1 MNKTYEI
8 KNNPEY
14 KNIQNNLP
22 NPELYNNYLPQEFEP
37 NLIVIYSYNIIIIIL
52 KQALN
57 ECSNINE
64 IIRISLKSLTDTVK
78 SQGIAIRDLS
88 KKLSNKP
95 SREELD
101 NYLKFKSNNNDE
113 IFQAI
118 NNCVNINQFNDL
130 IHQFENLKNDIFLKL
145 NKYENNLVTK
155 DDFAIIKNELDN
167 KANILDIEN
176 ALEAKE
182 DKEKINFLN
191 KNMVDKNEINK
202 MINNAM
208 NTNDEKNISRNDFEQ
223 FLDDYQNDYKNIE
236 ERLMNKLDINNY
248 QNTFE
253 KLRQKIDN
261 IDNDLDRLIQ
271 SVKDQFQAVN
281 FAINNLEQNFVD
293 KNELNLNMEKIIRNK
308 IEKDQVELL
317 INKSKNNMLDIINQ
331 FKSGENSNQKNFE
344 ENIQNKID
352 KMIFDNQSLLN
363 DITNTNQNINNYF
376 SQKQAEMEN
385 LMNKMRTALSNN
397 NNINALSNKKEL
409 DNKILE
415 KLDGKLDIV
424 KFEEFLN
431 GLKEDLDAK
440 LDIITMKKTNEE
452 IIQEINDKIR
462 QLYTDINKDLSQK
475 INKNELDAILSEN
488 NFRSINNNINDISQ
502 EKLSITDFEE
512 FVNNINQQ
520 LKQKLDINKF
530 NNIISTFN
538 SNFENIH
545 KDMNSKADLKNIINI
560 LKSKLDIENFND
572 EIKILKKEVGGMT
585 PLADFS
591 SAMDNQAIINDTL
604 CNENNIGRWLWKSGK
619 IKNNLAIPWEVQI
632 INTSND
638 NFLWEKDKTF
648 INIKEGGL
656 YEIKMGFFADKKPMV
671 QILINGEV
679 IISAINSN
687 SYVIHQSPG
696 GRMKG
701 TGKTSFGN
709 VTGLTMVDFV
719 LLPDNAKLSISYTG
733 EKGIGFLG
741 LKKL

>member
-1 MNKTYEI
+1 M
-8 KNNPEY
+8 
-14 KNIQNNLP
+14 
-22 NPELYNNYLPQEFEP
+22 
-37 NLIVIYSYNIIIIIL
+37 
-52 KQALN
+52 N

-88 KKLSNKP
+88 KKLGNKP

-101 NYLKFKSNNNDE
+101 NYLKFNSNDNEN
-113 IFQAI
+113 ILQAI
-118 NNCVNINQFNDL
+118 NNCININQYNDL
-130 IHQFENLKNDIFLKL
+130 INQFENLKNDIFLKM
-145 NKYENNLVTK
+145 NKFENNLVTK

-176 ALEAKE
+176 ALETKE
-182 DKEKINFLN
+182 DKEKIKFLN
-191 KNMVDKNEINK
+191 KNIVDKNEINN
-202 MINNAM
+202 MINKSLNNIM
-208 NTNDEKNISRNDFEQ
+208 NKNIERNDFEQ
-223 FLDDYQNDYKNIE
+223 FLDEYQNDYKSIE

-248 QNTFE
+248 QNSFE
-253 KLRQKIDN
+253 KLQQKVDN

-281 FAINNLEQNFVD
+281 FAINNLEQNFED
-293 KNELNLNMEKIIRNK
+293 KNEINLNMEKIMRNK
-308 IEKDQVELL
+308 IDKDQVEML
-317 INKSKNNMLDIINQ
+317 INKSKNNLLDIINQ
-331 FKSGENSNQKNFE
+331 FKSNENSNKKILE
-344 ENIQNKID
+344 DNIQNKLD
-352 KMIFDNQSLLN
+352 KMIFENQSLLN

-376 SQKQAEMEN
+376 SQKQLEMEN
-385 LMNKMRTALSNN
+385 LTNKIQTLLNTNNNTN
-397 NNINALSNKKEL
+397 NNIKKDL
-409 DNKILE
+409 DNKIQQ
-415 KLDGKLDIV
+415 KLNEKLDIV

-440 LDIITMKKTNEE
+440 LDIITLKKTNEE

-462 QLYTDINKDLSQK
+462 QLYSDINKDLALK
-475 INKNELDAILSEN
+475 VNKNEFDAILSEN
-488 NFRSINNNINDISQ
+488 NFRSINNNNNTNNNINDISQ
-502 EKLSITDFEE
+502 EKLSITDFED

-520 LKQKLDINKF
+520 LKTKLDINKF

-545 KDMNSKADLKNIINI
+545 KDMNTKADLKNILN
-560 LKSKLDIENFND
+560 LLNNKLDNESFND
-572 EIKILKKEVGGMT
+572 IINTLKKEIQTKT
-585 PLADFS
+585 PLIDFS

-619 IKNNLAIPWEVQI
+619 IKNNLSIPWEVQI

-656 YEIKMGFFADKKPMV
+656 YEIKMGFFADKKPMI

-679 IISAINSN
+679 VISAINSN

-709 VTGLTMVDFV
+709 VAGLTMVDFV

>member
-1 MNKTYEI
+1 
-8 KNNPEY
+8 
-14 KNIQNNLP
+14 
-22 NPELYNNYLPQEFEP
+22 
-37 NLIVIYSYNIIIIIL
+37 
-52 KQALN
+52 
-57 ECSNINE
+57 
-64 IIRISLKSLTDTVK
+64 
-78 SQGIAIRDLS
+78 
-88 KKLSNKP
+88 
-95 SREELD
+95 
-101 NYLKFKSNNNDE
+101 
-113 IFQAI
+113 
-118 NNCVNINQFNDL
+118 
-130 IHQFENLKNDIFLKL
+130 
-145 NKYENNLVTK
+145 
-155 DDFAIIKNELDN
+155 
-167 KANILDIEN
+167 
-176 ALEAKE
+176 
-182 DKEKINFLN
+182 
-191 KNMVDKNEINK
+191 MVDKNEINK

-236 ERLMNKLDINNY
+236 EKLMNKLDINNY

-572 EIKILKKEVGGMT
+572 EIKILKKEVGGKT

>member
-1 MNKTYEI
+1 M
-8 KNNPEY
+8 
-14 KNIQNNLP
+14 
-22 NPELYNNYLPQEFEP
+22 
-37 NLIVIYSYNIIIIIL
+37 
-52 KQALN
+52 N

-236 ERLMNKLDINNY
+236 EKLMNKLDINNY

>member
-22 NPELYNNYLPQEFEP
+22 NPELYNNYLPQEFGP

-236 ERLMNKLDINNY
+236 EKLMNKLDINNY

>member
-1 MNKTYEI
+1 M
-8 KNNPEY
+8 
-14 KNIQNNLP
+14 
-22 NPELYNNYLPQEFEP
+22 
-37 NLIVIYSYNIIIIIL
+37 
-52 KQALN
+52 N

-101 NYLKFKSNNNDE
+101 NYLKFNSNDNEN
-113 IFQAI
+113 ILQAI
-118 NNCVNINQFNDL
+118 NNCININQYNDL
-130 IHQFENLKNDIFLKL
+130 INQFENLKNDIFLKM
-145 NKYENNLVTK
+145 NKFENNLVTK

-176 ALEAKE
+176 ALETKE
-182 DKEKINFLN
+182 DKEKIKFLN
-191 KNMVDKNEINK
+191 KNIVDKNEINN
-202 MINNAM
+202 MINKSLNNIM
-208 NTNDEKNISRNDFEQ
+208 NKNIERNDFEQ
-223 FLDDYQNDYKNIE
+223 FLDEYQNDYKSIE

-248 QNTFE
+248 QNSFE
-253 KLRQKIDN
+253 KLQQKVDN

-281 FAINNLEQNFVD
+281 FAINNLEQNFED
-293 KNELNLNMEKIIRNK
+293 KNEINLNMEKVMRNK
-308 IEKDQVELL
+308 IDKDQVEML
-317 INKSKNNMLDIINQ
+317 INKSKNNLLDIINQ
-331 FKSGENSNQKNFE
+331 FKSNENSKKKLLE
-344 ENIQNKID
+344 DNIQNKLD
-352 KMIFDNQSLLN
+352 KMIFENQSLLN

-376 SQKQAEMEN
+376 SQKQLEMEN
-385 LMNKMRTALSNN
+385 LTNKIQTLLNTNNNTN
-397 NNINALSNKKEL
+397 NNIKKDL
-409 DNKILE
+409 DNKIQQ
-415 KLDGKLDIV
+415 KLNEKLDIV

-440 LDIITMKKTNEE
+440 LDIITLKKTNEE

-462 QLYTDINKDLSQK
+462 QLYSDINKDLALK
-475 INKNELDAILSEN
+475 VNKNEFDAILSEN
-488 NFRSINNNINDISQ
+488 NFRSINNNNTNNNINDISQ
-502 EKLSITDFEE
+502 EKLSITEFED

-520 LKQKLDINKF
+520 LKTKLDINKF

-545 KDMNSKADLKNIINI
+545 KDMNTKADLKNILNL
-560 LKSKLDIENFND
+560 LKNKLDNESFND
-572 EIKILKKEVGGMT
+572 IINTLKKEIQTKT
-585 PLADFS
+585 PLIDFS

-619 IKNNLAIPWEVQI
+619 IKNNLSIPWEVQI

-656 YEIKMGFFADKKPMV
+656 YEIKMGFFADKKPMF

-679 IISAINSN
+679 VISAINSN

>member
-1 MNKTYEI
+1 M
-8 KNNPEY
+8 
-14 KNIQNNLP
+14 
-22 NPELYNNYLPQEFEP
+22 
-37 NLIVIYSYNIIIIIL
+37 
-52 KQALN
+52 N

-88 KKLSNKP
+88 KKLGNKP

-101 NYLKFKSNNNDE
+101 NYLKFNSNDNEN
-113 IFQAI
+113 ILQAI
-118 NNCVNINQFNDL
+118 NNCININQYNDL
-130 IHQFENLKNDIFLKL
+130 INQFENLKNDIFLKM
-145 NKYENNLVTK
+145 NKFENNLVTK

-176 ALEAKE
+176 ALETKE
-182 DKEKINFLN
+182 DKEKIKFLN
-191 KNMVDKNEINK
+191 KNIVDKNEINN
-202 MINNAM
+202 MINKSLNNIM
-208 NTNDEKNISRNDFEQ
+208 NKNIERNDFEQ
-223 FLDDYQNDYKNIE
+223 FLDEYQNDYKSIE

-248 QNTFE
+248 QNSFE
-253 KLRQKIDN
+253 KLQQKVDN

-281 FAINNLEQNFVD
+281 FAINNLEQNFED
-293 KNELNLNMEKIIRNK
+293 KNEINLNMEKLMRNK
-308 IEKDQVELL
+308 IDKEQVEML
-317 INKSKNNMLDIINQ
+317 INNSKNNLLDIINQ
-331 FKSGENSNQKNFE
+331 FKSNENSNKKILE
-344 ENIQNKID
+344 DNIQNKLD
-352 KMIFDNQSLLN
+352 KMIFENQSLLN

-376 SQKQAEMEN
+376 SQKQLEMEN
-385 LMNKMRTALSNN
+385 LTNKIQTLLNTNNNTN
-397 NNINALSNKKEL
+397 NNIKKDL
-409 DNKILE
+409 DNKIQQ
-415 KLDGKLDIV
+415 KLNEKLDIV

-440 LDIITMKKTNEE
+440 LDIITLKKTNEE

-462 QLYTDINKDLSQK
+462 QLYSDINKDLALK
-475 INKNELDAILSEN
+475 VNKNEFDAILSEN
-488 NFRSINNNINDISQ
+488 NFRSINNNNTNNNINDISQ
-502 EKLSITDFEE
+502 EKLSITDFED

-520 LKQKLDINKF
+520 LKTKLDINKF

-545 KDMNSKADLKNIINI
+545 KDMNTKADLKNILNL
-560 LKSKLDIENFND
+560 LKNKLDTESFND
-572 EIKILKKEVGGMT
+572 IINSLKKEIQTKT
-585 PLADFS
+585 PLIDFS

-619 IKNNLAIPWEVQI
+619 IKNNLSIPWEVQI

-656 YEIKMGFFADKKPMV
+656 YEIKMGFFADKKPMI

-679 IISAINSN
+679 VISAINSN

>member
-1 MNKTYEI
+1 M
-8 KNNPEY
+8 
-14 KNIQNNLP
+14 
-22 NPELYNNYLPQEFEP
+22 
-37 NLIVIYSYNIIIIIL
+37 
-52 KQALN
+52 
-57 ECSNINE
+57 
-64 IIRISLKSLTDTVK
+64 
-78 SQGIAIRDLS
+78 S

-236 ERLMNKLDINNY
+236 EKLMNKLDINNY

-385 LMNKMRTALSNN
+385 LMNKMRTALNNN

>member
-1 MNKTYEI
+1 M
-8 KNNPEY
+8 
-14 KNIQNNLP
+14 
-22 NPELYNNYLPQEFEP
+22 
-37 NLIVIYSYNIIIIIL
+37 
-52 KQALN
+52 
-57 ECSNINE
+57 
-64 IIRISLKSLTDTVK
+64 
-78 SQGIAIRDLS
+78 S

-236 ERLMNKLDINNY
+236 EKLMNKIDINNY

-385 LMNKMRTALSNN
+385 LMNKMRTALNNN

>member
-1 MNKTYEI
+1 M
-8 KNNPEY
+8 
-14 KNIQNNLP
+14 
-22 NPELYNNYLPQEFEP
+22 
-37 NLIVIYSYNIIIIIL
+37 
-52 KQALN
+52 N

-101 NYLKFKSNNNDE
+101 NYLKFNSNDNEN
-113 IFQAI
+113 ILQAI
-118 NNCVNINQFNDL
+118 NNCININQYNDL
-130 IHQFENLKNDIFLKL
+130 INQFENLKNDIFLKM
-145 NKYENNLVTK
+145 NKFENNLVTK

-176 ALEAKE
+176 ALETKE
-182 DKEKINFLN
+182 DKEKIKFLN
-191 KNMVDKNEINK
+191 KNIVDKNEINN
-202 MINNAM
+202 MINKSLNNIM
-208 NTNDEKNISRNDFEQ
+208 NKNIERNDFEQ
-223 FLDDYQNDYKNIE
+223 FLDEYQNDYKSIE

-248 QNTFE
+248 QNSFE
-253 KLRQKIDN
+253 KLQQKVDN

-281 FAINNLEQNFVD
+281 FAINNLEQNFED
-293 KNELNLNMEKIIRNK
+293 KNEINLNMEKIMRNK
-308 IEKDQVELL
+308 IDKDQVEML
-317 INKSKNNMLDIINQ
+317 INKSKNNLLDIINQ
-331 FKSGENSNQKNFE
+331 FKSNENSNKKILE
-344 ENIQNKID
+344 DNIQNKLD
-352 KMIFDNQSLLN
+352 KMIFENQSLLN

-376 SQKQAEMEN
+376 SQKQLEMEN
-385 LMNKMRTALSNN
+385 LTNKIQTLLNTNNNTN
-397 NNINALSNKKEL
+397 NNIKKDL
-409 DNKILE
+409 DNKIQQKFNE
-415 KLDGKLDIV
+415 KLDIV

-440 LDIITMKKTNEE
+440 LDIITLKKTNEE

-462 QLYTDINKDLSQK
+462 QLYSDINKDLALK
-475 INKNELDAILSEN
+475 VNKNEFDAILSEN
-488 NFRSINNNINDISQ
+488 NFRSINNNNTNNNINDISQ
-502 EKLSITDFEE
+502 EKLSITDFED

-520 LKQKLDINKF
+520 LKTKLDINKF

-545 KDMNSKADLKNIINI
+545 KDMNTKADLKNILNL
-560 LKSKLDIENFND
+560 LKNKLDVESFND
-572 EIKILKKEVGGMT
+572 IINTLKKEIQTKT
-585 PLADFS
+585 PLIDFS

-619 IKNNLAIPWEVQI
+619 IKNNLSIPWEVQI

-656 YEIKMGFFADKKPMV
+656 YEIKMGFFADKKPMI

-679 IISAINSN
+679 VISAINSN

>member
-1 MNKTYEI
+1 M
-8 KNNPEY
+8 
-14 KNIQNNLP
+14 
-22 NPELYNNYLPQEFEP
+22 
-37 NLIVIYSYNIIIIIL
+37 
-52 KQALN
+52 N

-88 KKLSNKP
+88 KKLGNKP

-101 NYLKFKSNNNDE
+101 NYLKFNSNDNEN
-113 IFQAI
+113 ILQAI
-118 NNCVNINQFNDL
+118 NNCININQYNDL
-130 IHQFENLKNDIFLKL
+130 INQFENLKNDIFLKM
-145 NKYENNLVTK
+145 NKFENNLVTK
-155 DDFAIIKNELDN
+155 DDFTIIKNELDN

-176 ALEAKE
+176 ALETKE
-182 DKEKINFLN
+182 DKEKIKFLN
-191 KNMVDKNEINK
+191 KNIVDKNEINN
-202 MINNAM
+202 MINKSLNNIM
-208 NTNDEKNISRNDFEQ
+208 NKNIERNDFEQ
-223 FLDDYQNDYKNIE
+223 FLDEYQNDYKSIE

-248 QNTFE
+248 QNSFE
-253 KLRQKIDN
+253 KLQQKVDN

-281 FAINNLEQNFVD
+281 FAINNLEQNFED
-293 KNELNLNMEKIIRNK
+293 KNEINLNMEKIMRNK
-308 IEKDQVELL
+308 IDKDQVEML
-317 INKSKNNMLDIINQ
+317 INKSKNNLLDIINQ
-331 FKSGENSNQKNFE
+331 FKSNENSNKKILE
-344 ENIQNKID
+344 DNIQNKLD
-352 KMIFDNQSLLN
+352 KMIFENQSLLN

-376 SQKQAEMEN
+376 SQKQLEMEN
-385 LMNKMRTALSNN
+385 LTNKIQTLLNTNNNTN
-397 NNINALSNKKEL
+397 NNIKKDL
-409 DNKILE
+409 DNKIQQ
-415 KLDGKLDIV
+415 KLNEKLDIV

-440 LDIITMKKTNEE
+440 LDIITLKKTNEE

-462 QLYTDINKDLSQK
+462 QLYSDINKDLALK
-475 INKNELDAILSEN
+475 VNKNEFDAILSEN
-488 NFRSINNNINDISQ
+488 NFRSINNNNTNNNINDISQ
-502 EKLSITDFEE
+502 EKLSITEFED

-520 LKQKLDINKF
+520 LKTKLDINKF

-545 KDMNSKADLKNIINI
+545 KDMNTKADLKNILNL
-560 LKSKLDIENFND
+560 LKNKLDNESFND
-572 EIKILKKEVGGMT
+572 IINTLKKEIQTKT
-585 PLADFS
+585 PLIDFS

-619 IKNNLAIPWEVQI
+619 IKNNLSIPWEVQI

-656 YEIKMGFFADKKPMV
+656 YEIKMGFFADKKPMI

-679 IISAINSN
+679 VISAINSN

>member
-14 KNIQNNLP
+14 KNIQNNLS

-52 KQALN
+52 KQAIN
-57 ECSNINE
+57 ECGNINE

-545 KDMNSKADLKNIINI
+545 KDMNSKADLKNIINK

>member
-1 MNKTYEI
+1 M
-8 KNNPEY
+8 
-14 KNIQNNLP
+14 
-22 NPELYNNYLPQEFEP
+22 
-37 NLIVIYSYNIIIIIL
+37 
-52 KQALN
+52 
-57 ECSNINE
+57 
-64 IIRISLKSLTDTVK
+64 
-78 SQGIAIRDLS
+78 S

-236 ERLMNKLDINNY
+236 EKLMNKLDINNY

-431 GLKEDLDAK
+431 GSKEDLDAK

>member
-1 MNKTYEI
+1 M
-8 KNNPEY
+8 
-14 KNIQNNLP
+14 
-22 NPELYNNYLPQEFEP
+22 
-37 NLIVIYSYNIIIIIL
+37 
-52 KQALN
+52 N

-101 NYLKFKSNNNDE
+101 NYLKFNSNDNEN
-113 IFQAI
+113 ILQAI
-118 NNCVNINQFNDL
+118 NNCININQYNDL
-130 IHQFENLKNDIFLKL
+130 INQFENLKNDIFLKM
-145 NKYENNLVTK
+145 NKFENNLVTK

-176 ALEAKE
+176 ALETKE
-182 DKEKINFLN
+182 DKEKIKFLN
-191 KNMVDKNEINK
+191 KNIVDKNEINN
-202 MINNAM
+202 MINKSLNNIM
-208 NTNDEKNISRNDFEQ
+208 NKIIERNDFEQ
-223 FLDDYQNDYKNIE
+223 FLDEYQNDYKSIE

-248 QNTFE
+248 QNSFE
-253 KLRQKIDN
+253 KLQQKVDN

-281 FAINNLEQNFVD
+281 FAINNLEQNFED
-293 KNELNLNMEKIIRNK
+293 KNEINLNMEKIMRNK
-308 IEKDQVELL
+308 IDKDQVEML
-317 INKSKNNMLDIINQ
+317 INKSKNNLLDIINQ
-331 FKSGENSNQKNFE
+331 FKSNENSNKKILE
-344 ENIQNKID
+344 DNIQNKLD
-352 KMIFDNQSLLN
+352 KMIFENQSLLN

-376 SQKQAEMEN
+376 SQKQLEMEN
-385 LMNKMRTALSNN
+385 LTNKIQTLLNTNNNTN
-397 NNINALSNKKEL
+397 NNIKKDL
-409 DNKILE
+409 DNKIQQ
-415 KLDGKLDIV
+415 KLNEKLDIV

-440 LDIITMKKTNEE
+440 LDIITLKKTNEE

-462 QLYTDINKDLSQK
+462 QLYSDINKDLALK
-475 INKNELDAILSEN
+475 VNKNEFDAILSEN
-488 NFRSINNNINDISQ
+488 NFRSINNNNNTNNNINDISQ
-502 EKLSITDFEE
+502 EKLSITDFED

-520 LKQKLDINKF
+520 LKTKLDINKF

-545 KDMNSKADLKNIINI
+545 KDMNTKADLKNILNL
-560 LKSKLDIENFND
+560 LKNKLDNESFND
-572 EIKILKKEVGGMT
+572 IINTLKKEIQTKT
-585 PLADFS
+585 PLIDFS

-619 IKNNLAIPWEVQI
+619 IKNNLSIPWEVQI

-656 YEIKMGFFADKKPMV
+656 YEIKMGFFADKKPMI

-679 IISAINSN
+679 VISAINSN

>member
-1 MNKTYEI
+1 M
-8 KNNPEY
+8 
-14 KNIQNNLP
+14 
-22 NPELYNNYLPQEFEP
+22 
-37 NLIVIYSYNIIIIIL
+37 
-52 KQALN
+52 N

-88 KKLSNKP
+88 KKLGNKP

-101 NYLKFKSNNNDE
+101 NYLKFNSNDNEN
-113 IFQAI
+113 ILQAI
-118 NNCVNINQFNDL
+118 NNCININQYNDL
-130 IHQFENLKNDIFLKL
+130 INQFENLKNDIFLKM
-145 NKYENNLVTK
+145 NKFENNLVTK

-176 ALEAKE
+176 ALETKE
-182 DKEKINFLN
+182 DKEKIKFLN
-191 KNMVDKNEINK
+191 KNIVDKNEINN
-202 MINNAM
+202 MINKSLNNIM
-208 NTNDEKNISRNDFEQ
+208 NKNIERNDFEQ
-223 FLDDYQNDYKNIE
+223 FLDEYQNDYKSIE

-248 QNTFE
+248 QNSFE
-253 KLRQKIDN
+253 KLQQKVDN

-281 FAINNLEQNFVD
+281 FAINNLEQNFED
-293 KNELNLNMEKIIRNK
+293 KNEINLNMEKIMRNK
-308 IEKDQVELL
+308 IDKDQVEML
-317 INKSKNNMLDIINQ
+317 INKSKNNLLDIINQ
-331 FKSGENSNQKNFE
+331 FKSNENSNKKILE
-344 ENIQNKID
+344 DNIQNKLD
-352 KMIFDNQSLLN
+352 KMIFENQSLLN

-376 SQKQAEMEN
+376 SQKQLEMEN
-385 LMNKMRTALSNN
+385 LTNKIQTLLNTNNNTN
-397 NNINALSNKKEL
+397 NNIKKDL
-409 DNKILE
+409 DNKIQQ
-415 KLDGKLDIV
+415 KLNEKLDIV

-440 LDIITMKKTNEE
+440 LDIITLKKTNEE

-462 QLYTDINKDLSQK
+462 QLYSDINKDLALK
-475 INKNELDAILSEN
+475 VNKNEFDAILSEN
-488 NFRSINNNINDISQ
+488 NFRSINNNNTNNNINDISQ
-502 EKLSITDFEE
+502 EKLSITDFED

-520 LKQKLDINKF
+520 LKTKLDINKF

-545 KDMNSKADLKNIINI
+545 KDMNTKADLKNILNL
-560 LKSKLDIENFND
+560 LKNKLDNESFND
-572 EIKILKKEVGGMT
+572 IINTLKKEIQTKT
-585 PLADFS
+585 PLIDFS

-619 IKNNLAIPWEVQI
+619 IKNNLSIPWEVQI

-656 YEIKMGFFADKKPMV
+656 YEIKMGFFADKKPMI

-679 IISAINSN
+679 VISAINSN

>member
-1 MNKTYEI
+1 M
-8 KNNPEY
+8 
-14 KNIQNNLP
+14 
-22 NPELYNNYLPQEFEP
+22 
-37 NLIVIYSYNIIIIIL
+37 
-52 KQALN
+52 
-57 ECSNINE
+57 
-64 IIRISLKSLTDTVK
+64 
-78 SQGIAIRDLS
+78 S
-88 KKLSNKP
+88 KKLGNKP

-101 NYLKFKSNNNDE
+101 NYLKFNSNDNEN
-113 IFQAI
+113 ILQAI
-118 NNCVNINQFNDL
+118 NNCININNQYNDL
-130 IHQFENLKNDIFLKL
+130 INQFENLKNDIFLKM
-145 NKYENNLVTK
+145 NKFENNLVTK

-176 ALEAKE
+176 ALETKE
-182 DKEKINFLN
+182 DKEKIKFLN
-191 KNMVDKNEINK
+191 KNIVDKNEINN
-202 MINNAM
+202 MINKSLNNIM
-208 NTNDEKNISRNDFEQ
+208 NKNIERNDFEQ
-223 FLDDYQNDYKNIE
+223 FLDEYQNDYKSIE

-248 QNTFE
+248 QNSFE
-253 KLRQKIDN
+253 KLQQKVDN

-281 FAINNLEQNFVD
+281 FAINNLEQNFED
-293 KNELNLNMEKIIRNK
+293 KNEINLNMEKIMRNK
-308 IEKDQVELL
+308 IDKDQVEML
-317 INKSKNNMLDIINQ
+317 INKSKNNLLDIINQ
-331 FKSGENSNQKNFE
+331 FKSNENSNKKILE
-344 ENIQNKID
+344 DNIQNKLD
-352 KMIFDNQSLLN
+352 KMIFENQSLLN

-376 SQKQAEMEN
+376 SQKQLEMEN
-385 LMNKMRTALSNN
+385 LTNKIQTLLNTNNNTN
-397 NNINALSNKKEL
+397 NNIKKDL
-409 DNKILE
+409 DNKIQQKFNE
-415 KLDGKLDIV
+415 KLDIV

-440 LDIITMKKTNEE
+440 LDIITLKKTNEE

-462 QLYTDINKDLSQK
+462 QLYSDINKDLALK
-475 INKNELDAILSEN
+475 VNKNEFDAILSEN
-488 NFRSINNNINDISQ
+488 NFRSINNNNTNNNINDISQ
-502 EKLSITDFEE
+502 EKLSITEFED

-520 LKQKLDINKF
+520 LKTKLDINKF

-545 KDMNSKADLKNIINI
+545 KDMNTKADLKNILNL
-560 LKSKLDIENFND
+560 LKNKLDNESFND
-572 EIKILKKEVGGMT
+572 IINTLKKEIQTKT
-585 PLADFS
+585 PLIDFS

-619 IKNNLAIPWEVQI
+619 IKNNLSIPWEVQI

-656 YEIKMGFFADKKPMV
+656 YEIKMGFFADKKPMI

-679 IISAINSN
+679 VISAINSN

>member
-1 MNKTYEI
+1 M
-8 KNNPEY
+8 
-14 KNIQNNLP
+14 
-22 NPELYNNYLPQEFEP
+22 
-37 NLIVIYSYNIIIIIL
+37 
-52 KQALN
+52 N

-101 NYLKFKSNNNDE
+101 NYLKFNSNDNEN
-113 IFQAI
+113 ILQAI
-118 NNCVNINQFNDL
+118 NNCININQYNDL
-130 IHQFENLKNDIFLKL
+130 INQFENLKNDIFLKM
-145 NKYENNLVTK
+145 NKFENNLVTK

-176 ALEAKE
+176 ALETKE
-182 DKEKINFLN
+182 DKEKIKFLN
-191 KNMVDKNEINK
+191 KNIVDKNEINN
-202 MINNAM
+202 MINKSLNNIM
-208 NTNDEKNISRNDFEQ
+208 NKNIERNDFEQ
-223 FLDDYQNDYKNIE
+223 FLDEYQNDYKSIE

-248 QNTFE
+248 QNSFE
-253 KLRQKIDN
+253 KLQQKVDN

-281 FAINNLEQNFVD
+281 FAINNLEQNLED
-293 KNELNLNMEKIIRNK
+293 KNEINLNMEKIMRNK
-308 IEKDQVELL
+308 IDKDQVEML
-317 INKSKNNMLDIINQ
+317 INKSKNNLLDIINQ
-331 FKSGENSNQKNFE
+331 FKSNENSNKKILE
-344 ENIQNKID
+344 DNIQNKLD
-352 KMIFDNQSLLN
+352 KMIFENQSLLN

-376 SQKQAEMEN
+376 SQKQLEMEN
-385 LMNKMRTALSNN
+385 LTNKIQTLLNTNNNTN
-397 NNINALSNKKEL
+397 NNIKKDL
-409 DNKILE
+409 DNKIQQ
-415 KLDGKLDIV
+415 KLNEKLDIV

-440 LDIITMKKTNEE
+440 LDIITLKKTNEE

-462 QLYTDINKDLSQK
+462 QLYSDINKDLALK
-475 INKNELDAILSEN
+475 VNKNEFDAILSEN
-488 NFRSINNNINDISQ
+488 NFRSINNNNNTNNNINDISQ
-502 EKLSITDFEE
+502 EKLSITDFED

-520 LKQKLDINKF
+520 LKTKLDINKF

-545 KDMNSKADLKNIINI
+545 KDMNTKADLKNILNL
-560 LKSKLDIENFND
+560 LKNKLDNESFND
-572 EIKILKKEVGGMT
+572 IINTLKKEIQTKT
-585 PLADFS
+585 PLIDFS

-619 IKNNLAIPWEVQI
+619 IKNNLSIPWEVQI

-656 YEIKMGFFADKKPMV
+656 YEIKMGFFADKKPMI

-679 IISAINSN
+679 VISAINSN

>member
-1 MNKTYEI
+1 MND
-8 KNNPEY
+8 
-14 KNIQNNLP
+14 
-22 NPELYNNYLPQEFEP
+22 
-37 NLIVIYSYNIIIIIL
+37 
-52 KQALN
+52 
-57 ECSNINE
+57 CSNINE

-101 NYLKFKSNNNDE
+101 NYLKFNSNDNEN
-113 IFQAI
+113 ILQAI
-118 NNCVNINQFNDL
+118 NNCININQYNDL
-130 IHQFENLKNDIFLKL
+130 INQFENLKNDIFLKM
-145 NKYENNLVTK
+145 NKFENNLVTK

-176 ALEAKE
+176 ALETKE
-182 DKEKINFLN
+182 DKEKIKFLN
-191 KNMVDKNEINK
+191 KNIVDKNEINN
-202 MINNAM
+202 MINKSLNNIM
-208 NTNDEKNISRNDFEQ
+208 NKNIERNDFEQ
-223 FLDDYQNDYKNIE
+223 FLDEYQNDYKSIE

-248 QNTFE
+248 QNSFE
-253 KLRQKIDN
+253 KLQQKVDN

-281 FAINNLEQNFVD
+281 FAINNLEQNFED
-293 KNELNLNMEKIIRNK
+293 KNEINLNMEKIMRNK
-308 IEKDQVELL
+308 IDKDQVEML
-317 INKSKNNMLDIINQ
+317 INKSKNNLLDIINQ
-331 FKSGENSNQKNFE
+331 LKSNENSNKKILE
-344 ENIQNKID
+344 DNIQNKLD
-352 KMIFDNQSLLN
+352 KMIFENQSLLN

-376 SQKQAEMEN
+376 SQKQLEMEN
-385 LMNKMRTALSNN
+385 LTNKIQTLLNTNNNTN
-397 NNINALSNKKEL
+397 NNIKKDL
-409 DNKILE
+409 DNKIQQ
-415 KLDGKLDIV
+415 KLNEKLDIV

-440 LDIITMKKTNEE
+440 LDIITLKKTNEE

-462 QLYTDINKDLSQK
+462 QLYSDINKDLALK
-475 INKNELDAILSEN
+475 VNKNEFDAILSEN
-488 NFRSINNNINDISQ
+488 NFRSINNNNNTNNNINDISQ
-502 EKLSITDFEE
+502 EKLSITDFED

-520 LKQKLDINKF
+520 LKTKLDINKF

-545 KDMNSKADLKNIINI
+545 KDMNTKADLKNILNL
-560 LKSKLDIENFND
+560 LKNKLDTESFND
-572 EIKILKKEVGGMT
+572 IINTLKKEIQTKT
-585 PLADFS
+585 PLIDFS

-619 IKNNLAIPWEVQI
+619 IKNNLSIPWEVQI

-656 YEIKMGFFADKKPMV
+656 YEIKMGFFADKKPMI

-679 IISAINSN
+679 VISAINSN

>member
-1 MNKTYEI
+1 M
-8 KNNPEY
+8 
-14 KNIQNNLP
+14 
-22 NPELYNNYLPQEFEP
+22 
-37 NLIVIYSYNIIIIIL
+37 
-52 KQALN
+52 N

-101 NYLKFKSNNNDE
+101 NYLKFNSNDNEN
-113 IFQAI
+113 ILQAI
-118 NNCVNINQFNDL
+118 NNCININQYNDL
-130 IHQFENLKNDIFLKL
+130 INQFENLKNDIFLKM
-145 NKYENNLVTK
+145 NKFENNLVTK

-176 ALEAKE
+176 ALETKE
-182 DKEKINFLN
+182 DKEKIKFLN
-191 KNMVDKNEINK
+191 KNIVDKNEINN
-202 MINNAM
+202 MINKSLNNIM
-208 NTNDEKNISRNDFEQ
+208 NKNIERNDFEQ
-223 FLDDYQNDYKNIE
+223 FLDEYQKDYKSIE

-248 QNTFE
+248 QNSFE
-253 KLRQKIDN
+253 KLQQKVDN

-281 FAINNLEQNFVD
+281 FAINNLEQNFED
-293 KNELNLNMEKIIRNK
+293 KNEINLNMEKIMRNK
-308 IEKDQVELL
+308 IDKDQVEML
-317 INKSKNNMLDIINQ
+317 INKSKNNLLDIINQ
-331 FKSGENSNQKNFE
+331 FKSNENSNKKILE
-344 ENIQNKID
+344 DNIQNKLD
-352 KMIFDNQSLLN
+352 KMIFENQSLLN

-376 SQKQAEMEN
+376 SQKQLEMEN
-385 LMNKMRTALSNN
+385 LTNKIQTLLNTNNNTN
-397 NNINALSNKKEL
+397 NNIKKDL
-409 DNKILE
+409 DNKIQQ
-415 KLDGKLDIV
+415 KLNEKLDIV

-440 LDIITMKKTNEE
+440 LDIITLKKTNEE

-462 QLYTDINKDLSQK
+462 QLYSDINKDLALK
-475 INKNELDAILSEN
+475 VNKNEFDAILSEN
-488 NFRSINNNINDISQ
+488 NFRSINNNNNTNNNINDISQ
-502 EKLSITDFEE
+502 EKLSITDFED

-520 LKQKLDINKF
+520 LKTKLDINKF

-545 KDMNSKADLKNIINI
+545 KDMNTKADLKNILNL
-560 LKSKLDIENFND
+560 LKNKLDVESFND
-572 EIKILKKEVGGMT
+572 IINTLKKEIQTKT
-585 PLADFS
+585 PLIDFS

-619 IKNNLAIPWEVQI
+619 IKNNLSIPWEVQI

-656 YEIKMGFFADKKPMV
+656 YEIKMGFFADKKPMI

-679 IISAINSN
+679 VISAINSN

>member
-1 MNKTYEI
+1 M
-8 KNNPEY
+8 
-14 KNIQNNLP
+14 
-22 NPELYNNYLPQEFEP
+22 
-37 NLIVIYSYNIIIIIL
+37 
-52 KQALN
+52 N

-88 KKLSNKP
+88 KKLGNKP

-101 NYLKFKSNNNDE
+101 NYLKFNSNDNEN
-113 IFQAI
+113 ILQAI
-118 NNCVNINQFNDL
+118 NNCININQYNDL
-130 IHQFENLKNDIFLKL
+130 INQFENLKNDIFLKM
-145 NKYENNLVTK
+145 NKFENNLVTK

-176 ALEAKE
+176 ALETKE
-182 DKEKINFLN
+182 DKEKIKFLN
-191 KNMVDKNEINK
+191 KNIVDKNEINN
-202 MINNAM
+202 MINKSLNNIM
-208 NTNDEKNISRNDFEQ
+208 NKNIERNDFEQ
-223 FLDDYQNDYKNIE
+223 FLDEYQNDYKSIE

-248 QNTFE
+248 QNSFE
-253 KLRQKIDN
+253 KLQQKVDN

-281 FAINNLEQNFVD
+281 FAINNLEQNFED
-293 KNELNLNMEKIIRNK
+293 KNEINLNMEKIMRNK
-308 IEKDQVELL
+308 IDKEQVEML
-317 INKSKNNMLDIINQ
+317 INKSKNNLLDIINQ
-331 FKSGENSNQKNFE
+331 FKSNENSNKKILE
-344 ENIQNKID
+344 DNIQNKLD
-352 KMIFDNQSLLN
+352 KMIFENQSLLN

-376 SQKQAEMEN
+376 SQKQLEMEN
-385 LMNKMRTALSNN
+385 LTNKIQTLLNTNNNTN
-397 NNINALSNKKEL
+397 NNIKKDL
-409 DNKILE
+409 DNKIQQ
-415 KLDGKLDIV
+415 KLNEKLDIV

-440 LDIITMKKTNEE
+440 LDIITLKKTNEE

-462 QLYTDINKDLSQK
+462 QLYSDINKDLALK
-475 INKNELDAILSEN
+475 VNKNEFDAILSEN
-488 NFRSINNNINDISQ
+488 NFRSINNNNTNNNINDISQ
-502 EKLSITDFEE
+502 EKLSITEFED

-520 LKQKLDINKF
+520 LKTKLDINKF

-545 KDMNSKADLKNIINI
+545 KDMNTKADLKNILNL
-560 LKSKLDIENFND
+560 LKNKLDSESFND
-572 EIKILKKEVGGMT
+572 IINTLKKEIQTKT
-585 PLADFS
+585 PLIDFS

-619 IKNNLAIPWEVQI
+619 IKNNLSIPWEVQI

-656 YEIKMGFFADKKPMV
+656 YEIKMGFFADKKPMI

-679 IISAINSN
+679 VISAINSN

>member
-1 MNKTYEI
+1 M
-8 KNNPEY
+8 
-14 KNIQNNLP
+14 
-22 NPELYNNYLPQEFEP
+22 
-37 NLIVIYSYNIIIIIL
+37 
-52 KQALN
+52 N

-88 KKLSNKP
+88 KKLGNKP

-101 NYLKFKSNNNDE
+101 NYLKFNSNDNEN
-113 IFQAI
+113 ILQAI
-118 NNCVNINQFNDL
+118 NNCININQYNDL
-130 IHQFENLKNDIFLKL
+130 INQFENLKNDIFLKM
-145 NKYENNLVTK
+145 NKFENNLVTK

-176 ALEAKE
+176 ALETKE
-182 DKEKINFLN
+182 DKEKIKFLN
-191 KNMVDKNEINK
+191 KNIVDKNEINN
-202 MINNAM
+202 MINKSLNNIM
-208 NTNDEKNISRNDFEQ
+208 NKNIERNDFEQ
-223 FLDDYQNDYKNIE
+223 FLDEYQNDYKSIE

-248 QNTFE
+248 QNSFE
-253 KLRQKIDN
+253 KLQQKVDN

-281 FAINNLEQNFVD
+281 FAINNLEQNFED
-293 KNELNLNMEKIIRNK
+293 KNEINLNMEKIMRNK
-308 IEKDQVELL
+308 IDKDQVEML
-317 INKSKNNMLDIINQ
+317 INKSKNNLLDIINQ
-331 FKSGENSNQKNFE
+331 FKSNENSNKKILE
-344 ENIQNKID
+344 DNIQNKLD
-352 KMIFDNQSLLN
+352 KMIFENQSLLN

-376 SQKQAEMEN
+376 SQKQLEMEN
-385 LMNKMRTALSNN
+385 LTNKIQTLLNTNNNTN
-397 NNINALSNKKEL
+397 NNIKKDL
-409 DNKILE
+409 DNKIQQ
-415 KLDGKLDIV
+415 KLNEKLDIV

-440 LDIITMKKTNEE
+440 LDIITLKKTNEE

-462 QLYTDINKDLSQK
+462 QLYSDINKDLALK
-475 INKNELDAILSEN
+475 VNKNEFDAILSEN
-488 NFRSINNNINDISQ
+488 NFRSINNNNNTNNNINDISQ
-502 EKLSITDFEE
+502 EKLSITDFED

-520 LKQKLDINKF
+520 LKTKLDINKF

-545 KDMNSKADLKNIINI
+545 KDMNTKADLKNILNL
-560 LKSKLDIENFND
+560 LKNKLDTESFND
-572 EIKILKKEVGGMT
+572 IINTLKKEIQTKT
-585 PLADFS
+585 PLIDFS

-619 IKNNLAIPWEVQI
+619 IKNNLSIPWEVQI

-656 YEIKMGFFADKKPMV
+656 YEIKMGFFADKKPMI

-679 IISAINSN
+679 VISAINSN

>member
-14 KNIQNNLP
+14 KNIQNNLS

-57 ECSNINE
+57 ECDNINE

-236 ERLMNKLDINNY
+236 EKLMNKLDINNY

-331 FKSGENSNQKNFE
+331 FKSGENSKQKNFE

>member
-1 MNKTYEI
+1 M
-8 KNNPEY
+8 
-14 KNIQNNLP
+14 
-22 NPELYNNYLPQEFEP
+22 
-37 NLIVIYSYNIIIIIL
+37 
-52 KQALN
+52 
-57 ECSNINE
+57 
-64 IIRISLKSLTDTVK
+64 
-78 SQGIAIRDLS
+78 S

-376 SQKQAEMEN
+376 SQKQPEMEN

-604 CNENNIGRWLWKSGK
+604 CNENNIGRWMWKSGK

-687 SYVIHQSPG
+687 SYVIHQCPG
-696 GRMKG
+696 GRMKE

>member
-1 MNKTYEI
+1 M
-8 KNNPEY
+8 
-14 KNIQNNLP
+14 
-22 NPELYNNYLPQEFEP
+22 
-37 NLIVIYSYNIIIIIL
+37 
-52 KQALN
+52 N

-101 NYLKFKSNNNDE
+101 NYLKFNSNDNEN
-113 IFQAI
+113 ILQAI
-118 NNCVNINQFNDL
+118 NNCININQYNDL
-130 IHQFENLKNDIFLKL
+130 INQFENLKNDIFLKM
-145 NKYENNLVTK
+145 NKFENNLVTK

-176 ALEAKE
+176 ALETKE
-182 DKEKINFLN
+182 DKEKIKFLN
-191 KNMVDKNEINK
+191 KNIVDKNEINN
-202 MINNAM
+202 MINKSLNNIM
-208 NTNDEKNISRNDFEQ
+208 NKNIERNDFEQ
-223 FLDDYQNDYKNIE
+223 FLDEYQNDYKSIE

-248 QNTFE
+248 QNSFE
-253 KLRQKIDN
+253 KLQQKVDN

-281 FAINNLEQNFVD
+281 FAINNLEQNFED
-293 KNELNLNMEKIIRNK
+293 KNEINLNMEKIMRNK
-308 IEKDQVELL
+308 IDKDQVEML
-317 INKSKNNMLDIINQ
+317 INKSKNNLLDIINQ
-331 FKSGENSNQKNFE
+331 FKSNENSNKKILE
-344 ENIQNKID
+344 DNIQNKLD
-352 KMIFDNQSLLN
+352 KMIFENQSLLN

-376 SQKQAEMEN
+376 SQKQLEMEN
-385 LMNKMRTALSNN
+385 LTNKIQTLLNTNNNTN
-397 NNINALSNKKEL
+397 NNIKKDL
-409 DNKILE
+409 DNKIQQ
-415 KLDGKLDIV
+415 KLNEKLDIV

-440 LDIITMKKTNEE
+440 LDIITLKKTNEE

-462 QLYTDINKDLSQK
+462 QLYSDINKDLALK
-475 INKNELDAILSEN
+475 VNKNEFDAILSEN
-488 NFRSINNNINDISQ
+488 NFRSINNNNTNNNINDISQ
-502 EKLSITDFEE
+502 EKLSITDFED

-520 LKQKLDINKF
+520 LKTKLDINKF

-545 KDMNSKADLKNIINI
+545 KDMNTKADLKNILNL
-560 LKSKLDIENFND
+560 LKNKLDVESFND
-572 EIKILKKEVGGMT
+572 IINTLKKEIQTKT
-585 PLADFS
+585 PLIDFS

-619 IKNNLAIPWEVQI
+619 IKNNLSIPWEVQI

-656 YEIKMGFFADKKPMV
+656 YEIKMGFFADKKPMI

-679 IISAINSN
+679 VISAINSN

>member
-1 MNKTYEI
+1 M
-8 KNNPEY
+8 
-14 KNIQNNLP
+14 
-22 NPELYNNYLPQEFEP
+22 
-37 NLIVIYSYNIIIIIL
+37 
-52 KQALN
+52 N

-88 KKLSNKP
+88 KKLGNKP

-101 NYLKFKSNNNDE
+101 NYLKFNSNDNEN
-113 IFQAI
+113 ILQAI
-118 NNCVNINQFNDL
+118 NNCININQYNDL
-130 IHQFENLKNDIFLKL
+130 INQFENLKNDIFLKM
-145 NKYENNLVTK
+145 NKFENNLVTK

-176 ALEAKE
+176 ALETKE
-182 DKEKINFLN
+182 DKEKIKFLN
-191 KNMVDKNEINK
+191 KNIVDKNEINN
-202 MINNAM
+202 MINKSLNNIM
-208 NTNDEKNISRNDFEQ
+208 NKNIERNDFEQ
-223 FLDDYQNDYKNIE
+223 FLDEYQNDYKSIE

-248 QNTFE
+248 QNSFE
-253 KLRQKIDN
+253 KLQQKVDN

-281 FAINNLEQNFVD
+281 FAINNLEQNFED
-293 KNELNLNMEKIIRNK
+293 KNEINLNMEKIMRNK
-308 IEKDQVELL
+308 IDKDQVEML
-317 INKSKNNMLDIINQ
+317 INKSKNNLLDIINQ
-331 FKSGENSNQKNFE
+331 FKSNENSNKKILE
-344 ENIQNKID
+344 DNIQNKLD
-352 KMIFDNQSLLN
+352 KMIFENQSLLN

-376 SQKQAEMEN
+376 SQKQLEMEN
-385 LMNKMRTALSNN
+385 LTNKIQTLLNTNNNTN
-397 NNINALSNKKEL
+397 NNIKKDL
-409 DNKILE
+409 DNKIQQ
-415 KLDGKLDIV
+415 KLNEKLDIV

-440 LDIITMKKTNEE
+440 LDIITLKKTNEE

-462 QLYTDINKDLSQK
+462 QLYSDINKDLALK
-475 INKNELDAILSEN
+475 VNKNEFDAILSEN
-488 NFRSINNNINDISQ
+488 NFRSINNNNNTNNNINDISQ
-502 EKLSITDFEE
+502 EKLSITDFED

-520 LKQKLDINKF
+520 LKTKLDINKF

-545 KDMNSKADLKNIINI
+545 KDMNTKADLKNILNL
-560 LKSKLDIENFND
+560 LKNKLDNESFND
-572 EIKILKKEVGGMT
+572 IINTLKKEIQTKT
-585 PLADFS
+585 PLIDFS

-619 IKNNLAIPWEVQI
+619 IKNNLSIPWEVQI

-656 YEIKMGFFADKKPMV
+656 YEIKMGFFADKKPMI

-679 IISAINSN
+679 VISAINSN

>member
-1 MNKTYEI
+1 M
-8 KNNPEY
+8 
-14 KNIQNNLP
+14 
-22 NPELYNNYLPQEFEP
+22 
-37 NLIVIYSYNIIIIIL
+37 
-52 KQALN
+52 N

-88 KKLSNKP
+88 KKLGNKP

-101 NYLKFKSNNNDE
+101 NYLKFNSNDNEN
-113 IFQAI
+113 ILQAI
-118 NNCVNINQFNDL
+118 NNCININQYNDL
-130 IHQFENLKNDIFLKL
+130 INQFENLKNDIFLKM
-145 NKYENNLVTK
+145 NKFENNLVTK

-176 ALEAKE
+176 ALETKE
-182 DKEKINFLN
+182 DKEKIKFLN
-191 KNMVDKNEINK
+191 KNIVDKNEINN
-202 MINNAM
+202 MINKSLNNIM
-208 NTNDEKNISRNDFEQ
+208 NKNIERNDFEQ
-223 FLDDYQNDYKNIE
+223 FLDEYQNDYKSIE

-248 QNTFE
+248 QNSFD
-253 KLRQKIDN
+253 KLQQKVDN

-281 FAINNLEQNFVD
+281 FAINNLEQNLED
-293 KNELNLNMEKIIRNK
+293 KNEINLNMEKIMRNK
-308 IEKDQVELL
+308 IDKDQVEML
-317 INKSKNNMLDIINQ
+317 INKSKNNLLDIINQ
-331 FKSGENSNQKNFE
+331 FKSNENSNKKILE
-344 ENIQNKID
+344 DNIQNKLD
-352 KMIFDNQSLLN
+352 KMIFENQSLLN

-376 SQKQAEMEN
+376 SQKQLEMEN
-385 LMNKMRTALSNN
+385 LTNKIQTLLNTNNNTN
-397 NNINALSNKKEL
+397 NNIKKDL
-409 DNKILE
+409 DNKIQQ
-415 KLDGKLDIV
+415 KLNEKLDIV

-440 LDIITMKKTNEE
+440 LDIITLKKTNEE

-462 QLYTDINKDLSQK
+462 QLYSDINKDLALK
-475 INKNELDAILSEN
+475 VNKNEFDAILSEN
-488 NFRSINNNINDISQ
+488 NFRSINNNNTNNNINDITQ
-502 EKLSITDFEE
+502 EKLSITEFED

-520 LKQKLDINKF
+520 LKTKLDINKF

-545 KDMNSKADLKNIINI
+545 KDMNTKADLKNILNL
-560 LKSKLDIENFND
+560 LKNKLDVESFND
-572 EIKILKKEVGGMT
+572 IINTLKKEIQTKT
-585 PLADFS
+585 PLIDFS

-619 IKNNLAIPWEVQI
+619 IKNNLSIPWEVQI

-656 YEIKMGFFADKKPMV
+656 YEIKMGFFADKKPMI

-679 IISAINSN
+679 VISAINSN

>member
-1 MNKTYEI
+1 M
-8 KNNPEY
+8 
-14 KNIQNNLP
+14 
-22 NPELYNNYLPQEFEP
+22 
-37 NLIVIYSYNIIIIIL
+37 
-52 KQALN
+52 N

-88 KKLSNKP
+88 KKLGNKP

-101 NYLKFKSNNNDE
+101 NYLKFNSNDNEN
-113 IFQAI
+113 ILQAI
-118 NNCVNINQFNDL
+118 NNCININQYNDL
-130 IHQFENLKNDIFLKL
+130 INQFENLKNDIFLKM
-145 NKYENNLVTK
+145 NKFENNLVTK

-176 ALEAKE
+176 ALENKE
-182 DKEKINFLN
+182 DKEKIKFLN
-191 KNMVDKNEINK
+191 KNIVDKNEINN
-202 MINNAM
+202 MINKSLNNIM
-208 NTNDEKNISRNDFEQ
+208 NKNIERNDFEQ
-223 FLDDYQNDYKNIE
+223 FLDEYQNDYKSIE

-248 QNTFE
+248 QNSFE
-253 KLRQKIDN
+253 KLQQKVDN

-281 FAINNLEQNFVD
+281 FAINNLEQNLED
-293 KNELNLNMEKIIRNK
+293 KNEINLNMEKIMRNK
-308 IEKDQVELL
+308 IDKDQVEML
-317 INKSKNNMLDIINQ
+317 INKSKNNLLDIINQ
-331 FKSGENSNQKNFE
+331 FKSNENSNKKILE
-344 ENIQNKID
+344 DNIQNKLD
-352 KMIFDNQSLLN
+352 KMIFENQSLLN

-376 SQKQAEMEN
+376 SQKQLEMEN
-385 LMNKMRTALSNN
+385 LTNKIQTLLNTNNNTN
-397 NNINALSNKKEL
+397 NNIKKDL
-409 DNKILE
+409 DNKIQQ
-415 KLDGKLDIV
+415 KLNEKLDIV

-440 LDIITMKKTNEE
+440 LDIITLKKTNEE

-462 QLYTDINKDLSQK
+462 QLYSDINKDLALK
-475 INKNELDAILSEN
+475 VNKNEFDAILSEN
-488 NFRSINNNINDISQ
+488 NFRSINNNNTNNNINDISQ
-502 EKLSITDFEE
+502 EKLSITEFED

-520 LKQKLDINKF
+520 LKTKLDINKF

-545 KDMNSKADLKNIINI
+545 KDMNTKADLKNILN
-560 LKSKLDIENFND
+560 LLNNKLDNESFND
-572 EIKILKKEVGGMT
+572 IINTLKKEIQTKT
-585 PLADFS
+585 PLIDFS

-619 IKNNLAIPWEVQI
+619 IKNNLSIPWEVQI

-656 YEIKMGFFADKKPMV
+656 YEIKMGFFADKKPMI

-679 IISAINSN
+679 VISAINSN

>member
-1 MNKTYEI
+1 M
-8 KNNPEY
+8 
-14 KNIQNNLP
+14 
-22 NPELYNNYLPQEFEP
+22 
-37 NLIVIYSYNIIIIIL
+37 
-52 KQALN
+52 
-57 ECSNINE
+57 
-64 IIRISLKSLTDTVK
+64 
-78 SQGIAIRDLS
+78 S

-118 NNCVNINQFNDL
+118 NNCANINQFNDL

-236 ERLMNKLDINNY
+236 EKLMNKLDINNY

-475 INKNELDAILSEN
+475 INKN
-488 NFRSINNNINDISQ
+488 
-502 EKLSITDFEE
+502 
-512 FVNNINQQ
+512 
-520 LKQKLDINKF
+520 
-530 NNIISTFN
+530 
-538 SNFENIH
+538 
-545 KDMNSKADLKNIINI
+545 
-560 LKSKLDIENFND
+560 
-572 EIKILKKEVGGMT
+572 
-585 PLADFS
+585 
-591 SAMDNQAIINDTL
+591 
-604 CNENNIGRWLWKSGK
+604 
-619 IKNNLAIPWEVQI
+619 
-632 INTSND
+632 
-638 NFLWEKDKTF
+638 
-648 INIKEGGL
+648 
-656 YEIKMGFFADKKPMV
+656 
-671 QILINGEV
+671 
-679 IISAINSN
+679 
-687 SYVIHQSPG
+687 
-696 GRMKG
+696 
-701 TGKTSFGN
+701 
-709 VTGLTMVDFV
+709 
-719 LLPDNAKLSISYTG
+719 
-733 EKGIGFLG
+733 
-741 LKKL
+741 

>member
-1 MNKTYEI
+1 M
-8 KNNPEY
+8 
-14 KNIQNNLP
+14 
-22 NPELYNNYLPQEFEP
+22 
-37 NLIVIYSYNIIIIIL
+37 
-52 KQALN
+52 
-57 ECSNINE
+57 
-64 IIRISLKSLTDTVK
+64 
-78 SQGIAIRDLS
+78 S

-145 NKYENNLVTK
+145 SKYENNLVTK

-236 ERLMNKLDINNY
+236 EKLMNKLDINNY

-385 LMNKMRTALSNN
+385 LMNKMRTALNN
-397 NNINALSNKKEL
+397 SNNININSLNNKKEL

-415 KLDGKLDIV
+415 KIDGKLDIV

>member
-1 MNKTYEI
+1 M
-8 KNNPEY
+8 
-14 KNIQNNLP
+14 
-22 NPELYNNYLPQEFEP
+22 
-37 NLIVIYSYNIIIIIL
+37 
-52 KQALN
+52 
-57 ECSNINE
+57 
-64 IIRISLKSLTDTVK
+64 
-78 SQGIAIRDLS
+78 S

-236 ERLMNKLDINNY
+236 EKLMNKLDINNY

-363 DITNTNQNINNYF
+363 
-376 SQKQAEMEN
+376 
-385 LMNKMRTALSNN
+385 L
-397 NNINALSNKKEL
+397 
-409 DNKILE
+409 
-415 KLDGKLDIV
+415 
-424 KFEEFLN
+424 
-431 GLKEDLDAK
+431 
-440 LDIITMKKTNEE
+440 
-452 IIQEINDKIR
+452 
-462 QLYTDINKDLSQK
+462 
-475 INKNELDAILSEN
+475 
-488 NFRSINNNINDISQ
+488 
-502 EKLSITDFEE
+502 
-512 FVNNINQQ
+512 
-520 LKQKLDINKF
+520 
-530 NNIISTFN
+530 
-538 SNFENIH
+538 
-545 KDMNSKADLKNIINI
+545 INI
-560 LKSKLDIENFND
+560 L
-572 EIKILKKEVGGMT
+572 
-585 PLADFS
+585 
-591 SAMDNQAIINDTL
+591 
-604 CNENNIGRWLWKSGK
+604 
-619 IKNNLAIPWEVQI
+619 
-632 INTSND
+632 
-638 NFLWEKDKTF
+638 
-648 INIKEGGL
+648 
-656 YEIKMGFFADKKPMV
+656 
-671 QILINGEV
+671 
-679 IISAINSN
+679 
-687 SYVIHQSPG
+687 
-696 GRMKG
+696 
-701 TGKTSFGN
+701 
-709 VTGLTMVDFV
+709 
-719 LLPDNAKLSISYTG
+719 
-733 EKGIGFLG
+733 
-741 LKKL
+741 

>member
-1 MNKTYEI
+1 MND
-8 KNNPEY
+8 
-14 KNIQNNLP
+14 
-22 NPELYNNYLPQEFEP
+22 
-37 NLIVIYSYNIIIIIL
+37 
-52 KQALN
+52 
-57 ECSNINE
+57 CSNINE

-88 KKLSNKP
+88 KKLGNKP

-101 NYLKFKSNNNDE
+101 NYLKFNSNDNEN
-113 IFQAI
+113 ILQAI
-118 NNCVNINQFNDL
+118 NNCININQYNDL
-130 IHQFENLKNDIFLKL
+130 INQFENLKNDIFLKM
-145 NKYENNLVTK
+145 NKFENNLVTK

-176 ALEAKE
+176 ALETKE
-182 DKEKINFLN
+182 DKEKIKFLN
-191 KNMVDKNEINK
+191 KNIVDKNEINN
-202 MINNAM
+202 MINKSLNNIM
-208 NTNDEKNISRNDFEQ
+208 NKNIERNDFEQ
-223 FLDDYQNDYKNIE
+223 FLDEYQNDYKSIE

-248 QNTFE
+248 QNSFE
-253 KLRQKIDN
+253 KLQQKVDN

-281 FAINNLEQNFVD
+281 FAINNLEQNFED
-293 KNELNLNMEKIIRNK
+293 KNEINLNMEKIMRNK
-308 IEKDQVELL
+308 IDKDQVEML
-317 INKSKNNMLDIINQ
+317 INKSKNNLLDIINQ
-331 FKSGENSNQKNFE
+331 FKSNENSNKKILE
-344 ENIQNKID
+344 DNIQNKLD
-352 KMIFDNQSLLN
+352 KMIFENQSLLN

-376 SQKQAEMEN
+376 SQKQLEMEN
-385 LMNKMRTALSNN
+385 LTNKIQTLLNTNNNTN
-397 NNINALSNKKEL
+397 NNIKKDL
-409 DNKILE
+409 DNKIQQ
-415 KLDGKLDIV
+415 KLNEKLDIV

-440 LDIITMKKTNEE
+440 LDIITLKKTNEE

-462 QLYTDINKDLSQK
+462 QLYSDINKDLALK
-475 INKNELDAILSEN
+475 VNKNEFDAILSEN
-488 NFRSINNNINDISQ
+488 NFRSINNNNTNNNINDISQ
-502 EKLSITDFEE
+502 EKLSITEFED

-520 LKQKLDINKF
+520 LKTKLDINKF

-545 KDMNSKADLKNIINI
+545 KDMNTKADLKNILNL
-560 LKSKLDIENFND
+560 LKNKLDNESFND
-572 EIKILKKEVGGMT
+572 IINTLKKEIQTKT
-585 PLADFS
+585 PLIDFS

-619 IKNNLAIPWEVQI
+619 IKNNLSIPWEVQI

-656 YEIKMGFFADKKPMV
+656 YEIKMGFFADKKPMI

-679 IISAINSN
+679 VISAINSN

>member
-1 MNKTYEI
+1 M
-8 KNNPEY
+8 
-14 KNIQNNLP
+14 
-22 NPELYNNYLPQEFEP
+22 
-37 NLIVIYSYNIIIIIL
+37 
-52 KQALN
+52 
-57 ECSNINE
+57 
-64 IIRISLKSLTDTVK
+64 
-78 SQGIAIRDLS
+78 S

-236 ERLMNKLDINNY
+236 EKLMNKLDINNY

-545 KDMNSKADLKNIINI
+545 KDMNTKADLRNILNLLKNKLDVESFNDIINT
-560 LKSKLDIENFND
+560 
-572 EIKILKKEVGGMT
+572 LKKEIQTKT
-585 PLADFS
+585 PLIDFS

-619 IKNNLAIPWEVQI
+619 IKNNLSIPWEVQI

-656 YEIKMGFFADKKPMV
+656 YEIKMGFFADKKPMI

-679 IISAINSN
+679 VISAINSN

>member
-1 MNKTYEI
+1 M
-8 KNNPEY
+8 
-14 KNIQNNLP
+14 
-22 NPELYNNYLPQEFEP
+22 
-37 NLIVIYSYNIIIIIL
+37 
-52 KQALN
+52 N

-88 KKLSNKP
+88 KKLGNKP

-101 NYLKFKSNNNDE
+101 NYLKFNSNDNEN
-113 IFQAI
+113 ILQAI
-118 NNCVNINQFNDL
+118 NNCININQYNDL
-130 IHQFENLKNDIFLKL
+130 INQFENLKNDIFLKM
-145 NKYENNLVTK
+145 NKFENNLVTK

-176 ALEAKE
+176 ALETKE
-182 DKEKINFLN
+182 DKEKIKFLN
-191 KNMVDKNEINK
+191 KNIVDKNEINN
-202 MINNAM
+202 MINKSLNNIM
-208 NTNDEKNISRNDFEQ
+208 NKNIERNDFEQ
-223 FLDDYQNDYKNIE
+223 FLDEYQNDYKSIE

-248 QNTFE
+248 QNSFE
-253 KLRQKIDN
+253 KLQQKVDN

-281 FAINNLEQNFVD
+281 FAINNLEQNFED
-293 KNELNLNMEKIIRNK
+293 KNEINLNMEKIMRNK
-308 IEKDQVELL
+308 IDKDQVEML
-317 INKSKNNMLDIINQ
+317 INKSKNNLLDIINQ
-331 FKSGENSNQKNFE
+331 FKSNENSNKKILE
-344 ENIQNKID
+344 DNIQNKLD
-352 KMIFDNQSLLN
+352 KMIFENQSLLN

-376 SQKQAEMEN
+376 SQKQLEMEN
-385 LMNKMRTALSNN
+385 LTNKIQTLLNTNNNTN
-397 NNINALSNKKEL
+397 NNIKKDL
-409 DNKILE
+409 DNKIQQ
-415 KLDGKLDIV
+415 KLNEKLDIV

-440 LDIITMKKTNEE
+440 LDIITLKKTNEE

-462 QLYTDINKDLSQK
+462 QLYSDINKDLALK
-475 INKNELDAILSEN
+475 VNKNEFDAILSEN

-502 EKLSITDFEE
+502 EKLSITEFED

-520 LKQKLDINKF
+520 LKTKLDINKF

-545 KDMNSKADLKNIINI
+545 KDMNTKADLNNILNLLKNKLDVESFNDIINT
-560 LKSKLDIENFND
+560 
-572 EIKILKKEVGGMT
+572 LKKEIQTKT
-585 PLADFS
+585 PLIDFS

-619 IKNNLAIPWEVQI
+619 IKNNLSIPWEVQI

-656 YEIKMGFFADKKPMV
+656 YEIKMGFFADKKPMI

-679 IISAINSN
+679 VISAINSN

>member
-1 MNKTYEI
+1 
-8 KNNPEY
+8 
-14 KNIQNNLP
+14 
-22 NPELYNNYLPQEFEP
+22 
-37 NLIVIYSYNIIIIIL
+37 
-52 KQALN
+52 LN

-64 IIRISLKSLTDTVK
+64 IISISLKSLTDTVK

-88 KKLSNKP
+88 KKLGNKP

-101 NYLKFKSNNNDE
+101 NYLKFNSNDNEN
-113 IFQAI
+113 ILQAI
-118 NNCVNINQFNDL
+118 NNCININQYNDL
-130 IHQFENLKNDIFLKL
+130 INQFENLKNDIFLKM
-145 NKYENNLVTK
+145 NKFENNLVTK

-176 ALEAKE
+176 ALETKE
-182 DKEKINFLN
+182 DKEKIKFLN
-191 KNMVDKNEINK
+191 KNIVDKNEINN
-202 MINNAM
+202 MINKSLNNIM
-208 NTNDEKNISRNDFEQ
+208 NKNIERNDFEQ
-223 FLDDYQNDYKNIE
+223 FLDEYQNDYKSIE

-248 QNTFE
+248 QNSFE
-253 KLRQKIDN
+253 KLQQKVDN

-281 FAINNLEQNFVD
+281 FAINNLEQNFED
-293 KNELNLNMEKIIRNK
+293 KNEINLNMEKLMRNK
-308 IEKDQVELL
+308 IDKEQVEML
-317 INKSKNNMLDIINQ
+317 INKSKNNLLDIINQ
-331 FKSGENSNQKNFE
+331 LKSNENSNKKILE
-344 ENIQNKID
+344 DNIQNKLD
-352 KMIFDNQSLLN
+352 KMIFENQSLLN

-376 SQKQAEMEN
+376 SQKQLEMEN
-385 LMNKMRTALSNN
+385 LTNKIQTLLNTNNNTN
-397 NNINALSNKKEL
+397 NNIKKDL
-409 DNKILE
+409 DNKIQQKFNE
-415 KLDGKLDIV
+415 KLDIV

-440 LDIITMKKTNEE
+440 LDIITLKKTNEE

-462 QLYTDINKDLSQK
+462 QLYSDINKDLALK
-475 INKNELDAILSEN
+475 VNKNEFDAILSEN
-488 NFRSINNNINDISQ
+488 NFRSINNNNTNNNINDISQ
-502 EKLSITDFEE
+502 EKLSITDFED

-520 LKQKLDINKF
+520 LKTKLDINKF

-545 KDMNSKADLKNIINI
+545 KDMNTKADLKNILNL
-560 LKSKLDIENFND
+560 LKNKLDVESFND
-572 EIKILKKEVGGMT
+572 IINTLKKEIQTKT
-585 PLADFS
+585 PLIDFS

-619 IKNNLAIPWEVQI
+619 IKNNLSIPWEVQI

-656 YEIKMGFFADKKPMV
+656 YEIKMGFFADKKPMI

-679 IISAINSN
+679 VISAINSN